1 MVPRPP
7 YKPLDRTSEEI
18 RLLTFDSSQK
28 VPTES
33 DSASAVISLSLSHVA
48 LSAPSSPAPLPLFQA
63 LSYVWGIPDPNKPL
77 PTILLDGIS
86 MTVTPNL
93 HSALCFLLSQQQQP
107 VDNGFKTSF
116 WIDALCINQA
126 DNDEKAFQVPLMSK
140 IYTSAMRVFVWLG
153 LLPRPGEGP
162 HRDCGCTLKTV
173 AWLGSMFRE
182 QVKREREGPL
192 LSALEGLSE
201 EDQKKRVAQGFV
213 LTVLQLSITRDYGQE
228 NAKSGGFDFERIW
241 QLFCER
247 PYWRRLWIV
256 QEVVLARKAVV
267 ACGSGEGVVVDW
279 EDIRDA
285 LQLFEWI
292 ILYSNIDPKY
302 RRLYELL
309 GDIMPKVVHLE
320 EATNAYRR
328 NLRKGKDGMRLM
340 EVLLFTDFAD
350 GEDKSIQ
357 ATDPRD
363 RIYGLLGLIREC
375 DRKKI
380 PVDYS
385 DKTTVST
392 VLTHVAL
399 ALIQEYGPDV
409 LCYHRETARW
419 AREGLPSWAPDWT
432 APRSPTIGSVNLDG
446 PGARFDFNAT
456 KGTHWPL
463 NSTMKTA
470 RIGESKL
477 ALFLPGAVMSTVA
490 RIGSEFTSVSGQEDY
505 LLACRAW
512 LEELLQLAS
521 ESDEVARDNIWRVPM
536 ADFGLATR
544 AELETPERYIH
555 GFNVLLGRVAPTA
568 QAQVSEETKR
578 SWILSESWDY
588 RRTWKIYRRRA
599 FVDASGRPGL
609 APRQTSPG
617 DSIALFRGGQVPV
630 MLRETKDG
638 MHGYRVLGTCY
649 VHTLMDGE
657 GTETQQ
663 WAETLSS
670 SQQIMLV

>member
-1 MVPRPP
+1 MAPASP
-7 YKPLDRTSEEI
+7 YKPLDRATQEI
-18 RLLTFDSSQK
+18 RLLTFDISQK
-28 VPTES
+28 APPES
-33 DSASAVISLSLSHVA
+33 DSVPVISLSLSHVS
-48 LSAPSSPAPLPLFQA
+48 LSAPYSSTPAPPFQA
-63 LSYVWGIPDPNKPL
+63 LSYVWGIPNPDEPL
-77 PTILLDGIS
+77 PTILLDGVP

-107 VDNGFKTSF
+107 EDNDFKTSF

-126 DNDEKAFQVPLMSK
+126 DNDEKAFQVPLMSQ
-140 IYTSAMRVFVWLG
+140 IYTSATRVFVWLG

-182 QVKREREGPL
+182 QAKKKREGPL
-192 LSALEGLSE
+192 PSALEGLSE
-201 EDQKKRVAQGFV
+201 EDQRRRVTQGFV
-213 LTVLQLSITRDYGQE
+213 WTVLQYSITRDYGQE

-279 EDIRDA
+279 EDVQDA
-285 LQLFEWI
+285 LQLFEWM

-309 GDIMPKVVHLE
+309 GDIMPSVMHLE
-320 EATNAYRR
+320 EATNVYRLS
-328 NLRKGKDGMRLM
+328 LREGKDGMRLM
-340 EVLLFTDFAD
+340 EVLLFTDCAD
-350 GEDKSIQ
+350 GEDKAIQ

-363 RIYGLLGLIREC
+363 RIYGLLGLIRES

-392 VLTHVAL
+392 VLTHVAT

-419 AREGLPSWAPDWT
+419 ADEGLPSWVPDWT
-432 APRSPTIGSVNLDG
+432 APRRPTIGSVKLDG
-446 PGARFDFNAT
+446 PGGVLHFEAT

-463 NSTMKTA
+463 NSTVVIA
-470 RIGESKL
+470 VIGESKL
-477 ALFLPGAVMSTVA
+477 ALFLPGAVMSTVV
-490 RIGSEFTSVSGQEDY
+490 RIGSEFTSASGQENY
-505 LLACRAW
+505 LVACRAW
-512 LEELLQLAS
+512 LEELQQLAS

-536 ADFGLATR
+536 ADFSLVTR

-555 GFNVLLGRVAPTA
+555 GFNVLLGRVAPPVEA
-568 QAQVSEETKR
+568 QTSEETKR
-578 SWILSESWDY
+578 SWMLSESWDY
-588 RRTWKIYRRRA
+588 CRAWKIYGRRA

-617 DSIALFRGGQVPV
+617 DTIALFRGGQVPV
-630 MLRETKDG
+630 MLRETNDG
-638 MHGYRVLGTCY
+638 IHGYRVLGTCY
-649 VHTLMDGE
+649 IHALMDGE
-657 GTETQQ
+657 GTETTQ
-663 WAETLSS
+663 WAEAFSS
-670 SQQIMLV
+670 SQQILLV